1 MKLVDFHDFEPMNKL
16 RSRMGAELISKFQAT
31 WDSISEEE
39 LENQLRT
46 TGVLVDFNDIVFND
60 VGYSTYK
67 NKLVL
72 FYIKTQ
78 IARYFYKGYKFHFS
92 KCSTISSAIDDNR
105 NSRYVISKRTD
116 GIFNVILRSEIHEEE
131 REVELKPCKNCLKS
145 VNYKGYAVL
154 TSTDKDKIYNQ
165 FDIAE
170 FIDSGIEGSGDSTL
184 TLFRHEDLV
193 GVDDYPEN
201 FNSEIR
207 PNTLKYYNYTCNQ
220 CSIKL
225 DFKHKQFLQVH
236 HKNADKSN
244 NMMSNL
250 ELLCIECHSN
260 QKGHGHSLIKT
271 SPEYKEFL
279 RIKDRFI

>member
-1 MKLVDFHDFEPMNKL
+1 MKLVDFNDFEPMNEL

-145 VNYKGYAVL
+145 VNYKGYAVAS
-154 TSTDKDKIYNQ
+154 STDKGKIYSQ

-170 FIDSGIEGSGDSTL
+170 FIDSGIEGSSDSTL
-184 TLFRHEDLV
+184 SLFRYEDLV
-193 GVDDYPEN
+193 EVDNYPPN
-201 FNSEIR
+201 FSTEIR

-220 CSIKL
+220 CNLKL
-225 DFKHKQFLQVH
+225 GFRHKQFLQVH
-236 HKNADKSN
+236 HKNGDKNN

-250 ELLCIECHSN
+250 ELLCVECHSN
-260 QKGHGHSLIKT
+260 QKGHGHDLIKT
-271 SPEYKEFL
+271 SRLYKEFMGLKNTL
-279 RIKDRFI
+279 R